1 MPPVRRP
8 LAGLAAIGAAALI
21 AGCGGGSDSSG
32 ADDFRAQADEICA
45 DANER
50 IDGLTA
56 PGPPAEV
63 LPYLR
68 AGLPIQAEELE
79 RIRALDPP
87 EDLQADFDE
96 ATDLLQQR
104 QDAIQ
109 QAADRIEAGEDPEAV
124 IRDVGPEITRL
135 RDEARV
141 KADELGLTVCGAGDD
156 ATATATAATT
166 PTAPATTAATT
177 SAGAATAAGGETA
190 RYVQDVGAAVAALRS
205 FSQLLQGTGSLED
218 LQARIPQA
226 RGELDAFDEAV
237 RKLGDYSFDNATLEA
252 QRDQL
257 AASGPQVSEQPRR
270 FLAAAEQG
278 DAEAIQA
285 VLPDVTQALTD
296 FQEAATP

>member
-45 DANER
+45 DANAR

-109 QAADRIEAGEDPEAV
+109 QAADRIEGGEDPEAV

-135 RDEARV
+135 RDEARA
-141 KADELGLTVCGAGDD
+141 KADELGLSVCGAGDD
-156 ATATATAATT
+156 ATTSATAATT
-166 PTAPATTAATT
+166 PTAPSTTSATT
-177 SAGAATAAGGETA
+177 SGGGTAAQLTA
-190 RYVQDVGAAVAALRS
+190 DRQRVGAALTGLGQALAS
-205 FSQLLQGTGSLED
+205 ATTLED
-218 LQARIPQA
+218 LQAAVPEA
-226 RGELDAFDEAV
+226 RASLDELDAALASVDSYTLDNAALERQRQQLSEAGERASDALTQFVDAAETGDPEAV
-237 RKLGDYSFDNATLEA
+237 
-252 QRDQL
+252 
-257 AASGPQVSEQPRR
+257 
-270 FLAAAEQG
+270 QG
-278 DAEAIQA
+278 A
-285 VLPDVTQALTD
+285 VPEVTQTLSELRTAVTG
-296 FQEAATP
+296 